1 MFEFVIKMLE
11 SNGNIEVL
19 GTELEKDG
27 DLNIITITCL
37 DYYRKYYD
45 FKSDI
50 NAVVDIIK
58 KDYFVECIFETLHY
72 EDVEEQEQAKI
83 KIYYEEEKNMLL
95 CPKCGSKLEV
105 ETEIEQYPFVC
116 KVCDENFFEFEG
128 EKMDYEKYKKDVE
141 HLEAIGEANDDHF
154 CDEIQMYKYVLQPED
169 DDGVI
174 QFEPFDPF
182 NYPVL
187 CRHPNGAL
195 GEAITVS
202 CDSDDEN
209 IAVHNAI
216 MDIDMDEIEQIL
228 EEVNLDVGES
238 EITRG
243 VKVTCVD
250 MFFLMVLTD
259 EPWDMYDERFDY
271 AIKYLREK

>member
-1 MFEFVIKMLE
+1 MLKIRINDANDNKIGE
-11 SNGNIEVL
+11 CVL
-19 GTELEKDG
+19 KHEDIGVFYTQTARNMTVEG
-27 DLNIITITCL
+27 D
-37 DYYRKYYD
+37 
-45 FKSDI
+45 
-50 NAVVDIIK
+50 
-58 KDYFVECIFETLHY
+58 
-72 EDVEEQEQAKI
+72 
-83 KIYYEEEKNMLL
+83 
-95 CPKCGSKLEV
+95 
-105 ETEIEQYPFVC
+105 IEQG
-116 KVCDENFFEFEG
+116 DEGFMDVINITLEG
-128 EKMDYEKYKKDVE
+128 EKMDYAKYKKDVE

-209 IAVHNAI
+209 IYVHNAI
-216 MDIDMDEIEQIL
+216 MDIDMDEIEQII

-238 EITRG
+238 EVTRG